1 MMLADFL
8 PVGKI
13 LLALQVFG
21 ETLMRRLKTIIGVC
35 ILTLPMAA
43 NAVPTTWYLDGWV
56 FDDGGIAS
64 GSFVFDASTNTY
76 SDISVVTT
84 TGAVRAGAS
93 YGIPN
98 PASPGNN
105 TFASW
110 VPSLLADFTGTPVI
124 AVQWASA
131 LTDAGGTIG
140 VNFSGNFYG
149 EYACVNAGC
158 TGPTPP
164 FRLLTAGSVTTAVPE
179 PASLALLGIGLF
191 GMGLARRRKA

>member
-1 MMLADFL
+1 MKHVLSAILVVGFL
-8 PVGKI
+8 TGS
-13 LLALQVFG
+13 
-21 ETLMRRLKTIIGVC
+21 
-35 ILTLPMAA
+35 MAA
-43 NAVPTTWYLDGWV
+43 NAVPITWHLDGWV
-56 FDDGGIAS
+56 FDDGGTAS

-98 PASPGNN
+98 PASPGLN

-124 AVQWASA
+124 GVNWASA

-140 VNFSGNFYG
+140 VNFSGGFYG
-149 EYACVNAGC
+149 EYACANAGC
-158 TGPTPP
+158 SGPASP
-164 FRLLTAGSVTTAVPE
+164 FRLLTAGSVTTEVPE
-179 PASLALLGIGLF
+179 PAFLALLGIGLAGIGF
-191 GMGLARRRKA
+191 ARRRKKT